1 VGSAAAELRLPPPP
15 APGSLFPS
23 LNISLSLSLYLY
35 LLPMALRG
43 GGCVNQPLLLSL
55 RAEKFRPLGAKP

>member
-1 VGSAAAELRLPPPP
+1 
-15 APGSLFPS
+15 
-23 LNISLSLSLYLY
+23 
-35 LLPMALRG
+35 MALRG